1 MAWHDIHL
9 VHGHVVTRKCV
20 PTSKVPLHYAVL
32 VLCVMLEKL
41 QFIEPYFLHTTHNG
55 TWYILQQGL
64 TETTLTTLWIV
75 LTKCFCSEFNLSLS
89 CSLAINKK
97 NAVIHCKSK
106 IVLKRT
112 LHVSARLDINLQKT
126 FTAKNAWLKQPKE
139 WLVQFQWVLL

>member
-1 MAWHDIHL
+1 
-9 VHGHVVTRKCV
+9 
-20 PTSKVPLHYAVL
+20 
-32 VLCVMLEKL
+32 MLEKL

-106 IVLKRT
+106 IVLKRHDMFWHDLIST
-112 LHVSARLDINLQKT
+112 CRGHALQ
-126 FTAKNAWLKQPKE
+126 KNAWLKQPKE
-139 WLVQFQWVLL
+139 